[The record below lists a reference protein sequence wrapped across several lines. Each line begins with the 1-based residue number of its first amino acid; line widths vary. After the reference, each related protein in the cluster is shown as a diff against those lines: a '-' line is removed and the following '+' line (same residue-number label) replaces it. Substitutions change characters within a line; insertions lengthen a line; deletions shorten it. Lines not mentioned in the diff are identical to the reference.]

1 MGTGTHEKARRK
13 RRRGSD
19 RQQPGPASQS
29 YGLQVA
35 QLAGVPRPVIERA
48 REHLAQLEQQS
59 LEQTNRPA
67 GAQHQPFQSDL
78 FASAAHPLVEH
89 LQSLDVDDL
98 TPRQALDLLYSMK
111 REWA

>member
-1 MGTGTHEKARRK
+1 MNVHLNATEHNERIVFLHNV
-13 RRRGSD
+13 
-19 RQQPGPASQS
+19 QPGPASQS

-59 LEQTNRPA
+59 LEQSNRPA
-67 GAQHQPFQSDL
+67 SAQQPFQSDL
-78 FASAAHPLVEH
+78 FASAAHPLVEQ
-89 LQSLDVDDL
+89 LQDIDIDDL
-98 TPRQALDLLYSMK
+98 SPRQALDLLYQLK